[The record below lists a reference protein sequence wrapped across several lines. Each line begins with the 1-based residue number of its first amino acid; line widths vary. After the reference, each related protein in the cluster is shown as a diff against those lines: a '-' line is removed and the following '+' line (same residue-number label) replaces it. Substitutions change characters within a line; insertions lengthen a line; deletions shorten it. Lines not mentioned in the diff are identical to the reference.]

1 MAGADSLLRAAST
14 FPGIPSIFRRK
25 PSQIGD
31 IELIKSGRRGGV
43 QEALPFVVENIFAV
57 IGTVEQ
63 RRTVVFE
70 RAEIF
75 DRLRE
80 EVVCIVDRIVVGI
93 DEFLDVLSVDGHVIV
108 RQEAGE
114 FTGVSLVIGEMRAV
128 TVQDD
133 EQVVFRIFG
142 DNLFHRFQQ
151 LHIVTWLRKVHQ
163 AVCILGQLVDHG
175 SLGALVGKKPGF
187 EPSLL
192 EECRKPLATV

>member
-1 MAGADSLLRAAST
+1 M
-14 FPGIPSIFRRK
+14 
-25 PSQIGD
+25 
-31 IELIKSGRRGGV
+31 

-175 SLGALVGKKPGF
+175 SLGALVGKKPGLN
-187 EPSLL
+187 PASL
-192 EECRKPLATV
+192 KSAGSPLRRYSSSC

>member
-1 MAGADSLLRAAST
+1 
-14 FPGIPSIFRRK
+14 
-25 PSQIGD
+25 
-31 IELIKSGRRGGV
+31 
-43 QEALPFVVENIFAV
+43 
-57 IGTVEQ
+57 
-63 RRTVVFE
+63 
-70 RAEIF
+70 
-75 DRLRE
+75 
-80 EVVCIVDRIVVGI
+80 
-93 DEFLDVLSVDGHVIV
+93 
-108 RQEAGE
+108 
-114 FTGVSLVIGEMRAV
+114 MRAV

-133 EQVVFRIFG
+133 EQVVLRIFG